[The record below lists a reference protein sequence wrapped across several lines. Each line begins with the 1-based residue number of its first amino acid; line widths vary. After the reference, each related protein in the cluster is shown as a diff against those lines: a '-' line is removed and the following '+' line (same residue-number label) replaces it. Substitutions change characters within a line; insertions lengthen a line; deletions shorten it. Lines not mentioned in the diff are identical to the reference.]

1 MSPREPNRRG
11 VLLGLAGAAVHPAG
25 LAADAVDERLLYR
38 LLAQPDG
45 VVLLMRHASA
55 PGGGDPPGFRL
66 DDCATQRNLSDEGRE
81 QARRIGERLR
91 ALRPQGL
98 SIAAVWHSQWCR
110 ARETAELLA
119 VGVTR
124 PQPLFN
130 SFFDD
135 PDGTR
140 EQRFATQART
150 LLAAWAGPGALLV
163 VTHQVNITALSGV
176 FPASGEMVA
185 MRWGNSAGA
194 EVLGRLVL

>member
-11 VLLGLAGAAVHPAG
+11 VLLGLAGAVVHPAG
-25 LAADAVDERLLYR
+25 LAADAVDERLLSR

-66 DDCATQRNLSDEGRE
+66 DDCSTQRNLSDEGRE

-110 ARETAELLA
+110 ARETAELLDVA
-119 VGVTR
+119 VTR

-140 EQRFATQART
+140 EQRFAAQART